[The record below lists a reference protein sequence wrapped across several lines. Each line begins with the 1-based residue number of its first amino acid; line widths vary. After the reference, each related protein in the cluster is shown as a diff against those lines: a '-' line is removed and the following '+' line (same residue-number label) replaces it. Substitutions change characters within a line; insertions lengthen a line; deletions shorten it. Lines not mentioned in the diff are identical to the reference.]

1 VRYSRGNR
9 LGHVAP
15 TGADAAAPSG
25 RSGKRGAGPEAWLMK
40 DLAWAWKVLKHLLRD
55 LRKPS
60 WIVAHFA
67 KKDRHITLQYVRH
80 CRQKW
85 EKYGDPAYK
94 RRRVRRGALIWEHRQ
109 WIVQQFE
116 EDPALFFDEVQDRFQ
131 DQYGRGVTDQQI
143 SAVLASAGYTLKRL
157 ERRAAQRCAIQRDLY
172 RRAVPG
178 IAKGRLAFMDES
190 HAADRDFRRRRGW
203 SRRGRPAFI
212 HEFFVGGRANCSVI
226 AVITDRG
233 FEANMCDVV
242 LGNVDGDALLDWA
255 ESCLFPGLST
265 NPADRCSYLILDNCP
280 VHYDPRFLDRL
291 KVRTDSHRPARLC
304 PDPPLCRA
312 CLRTRSL
319 ATCSSPPTPP
329 ITTRSRKP
337 STR

>member
-1 VRYSRGNR
+1 
-9 LGHVAP
+9 
-15 TGADAAAPSG
+15 
-25 RSGKRGAGPEAWLMK
+25 MK
-40 DLAWAWKVLKHLLRD
+40 DPAWAWKVLQHLLRD
-55 LRKPS
+55 LRTPS

-67 KKDRHITLQYVRH
+67 KKNRHISLQYVRH

-94 RRRVRRGALIWEHRQ
+94 QRRVRRGALIWQHRQ
-109 WIVQQFE
+109 WIVQRFE

-131 DQYGRGVTDQQI
+131 DQYGRGVTDGQI
-143 SAVLASAGYTLKRL
+143 SAVLAAAGYTLKRL

-172 RRAVPG
+172 RRAVAG
-178 IAKGRLAFMDES
+178 IDKGRLAFMDES

-265 NPADRCSYLILDNCP
+265 NPVDRCSYLILDNCP
-280 VHYDPRFLDRL
+280 VHYDPRFFDRL
-291 KVRTDSHRPARLC
+291 KVRTDSLGTV
-304 PDPPLCRA
+304 
-312 CLRTRSL
+312 LRDSVVNRDIEIL
-319 ATCSSPPTPP
+319 P
-329 ITTRSRKP
+329 
-337 STR
+337 